1 VTSSKAFVRVV
12 ARNRK
17 ARHEFFLDDRV
28 EAGIVLVGSEVKS
41 LRAGRGSIVES
52 YAAEQNG
59 EIYLLGAHIPEY
71 APAAPFN
78 HAPLRPRKLLLHR
91 REMDKL
97 LLAVRRKGVT
107 LVPLALYFND
117 RGVAK
122 VELAVATGKRKH
134 DKREAEKA
142 RDWGREKERLLR
154 ESG

>member
-1 VTSSKAFVRVV
+1 MTASEVSVRVV
-12 ARNRK
+12 ARNRR
-17 ARHEFFLDDRV
+17 ARHDYFLEDRM

-41 LRAGRGSIVES
+41 LREGRGSIVES
-52 YAAEQNG
+52 YAAEKDG
-59 EIYLLGAHIPEY
+59 AIYLLGAHIPEY

-78 HAPLRPRKLLLHR
+78 HDPLRPRKLLLHR
-91 REMDKL
+91 REVEKL
-97 LLAVRRKGVT
+97 LAAIRRKGVT
-107 LVPLALYFND
+107 LVPLSLYFND

-134 DKREAEKA
+134 DKRESEKA